1 MNDIKYVAFDADDT
15 LWVNEPYFRDTEDQY
30 CELLKEYGTPKE
42 ISEALFKTEMNNLA
56 LYGYGIKSFTL
67 SMIENALRVS
77 EGKVPQEVIS
87 GILALS
93 KKMLNE
99 KLVLLEGVAEVV
111 ESLFGSYHLI
121 VATKGDLLDQE
132 RKLKKSGLEK
142 YFHHVEIMSEKK
154 PEDYQK
160 LLNHLDIKPSR
171 FLMIGNSLKSD
182 ILPVLEIGGYGFH
195 IPFHTTWQH
204 EKNVDNLPDSEKFK
218 ELSTIK
224 DVLDEL

>member
-1 MNDIKYVAFDADDT
+1 MDKIKYVAFDADDT
-15 LWVNEPYFRDTEDQY
+15 LWVNEPYFRDTEDIY
-30 CELLKEYGTPKE
+30 CELLKEYGTTQE
-42 ISEALFKTEMNNLA
+42 ISDALFQTEMRNLTN
-56 LYGYGIKSFTL
+56 YGYGIKSFTL
-67 SMIENALRVS
+67 SMIENALEVS
-77 EGKVPQEVIS
+77 DGKVPQSTIS
-87 GILALS
+87 QIITLS

-99 KLVLLEGVAEVV
+99 ELVLLEGVKHVV
-111 ESLFGSYHLI
+111 ETLFGAYHLI

-154 PEDYQK
+154 GEDYGK
-160 LLNHLDIKPSR
+160 LLRHLDIKPSQ

-195 IPFHTTWQH
+195 IPYHTTWQH
-204 EKNVDNLPDSEKFK
+204 ETNVKNLPVSDKFK
-218 ELSTIK
+218 ELKTIT

>member
-204 EKNVDNLPDSEKFK
+204 EKNVDKLPDSEKFK